1 VAGDSQIL
9 RPAAYCVI
17 YDDVGRVL
25 LTEWS
30 RPEKGPA
37 GMMQV
42 HRSGLPVGESTTG
55 GTRSAAEKGPSGMMQ
70 VQGWTL
76 PGGGL
81 DFGEHP
87 ADAATREVF
96 EETGLHVEL
105 LGDPKVDSVYF
116 PAGDLRANVEF
127 QALRFVYRARVVGGV
142 FGIVDVGG
150 STTDIGWFDPTHLE
164 SLRISDNVA
173 RSLAWFP
180 ASNAIAL
187 DHMQLAI
194 PANTEGQARAFW
206 IGLIGLREV
215 EKPPALKARGG
226 AHFESG
232 NLCVHVGIEAEFVPA
247 RKAHPALR
255 VRDID
260 ALALRLTDAGYQ
272 VRWSDEVPNTRRFH
286 TDDPFGNRLEF
297 VA

>member
-1 VAGDSQIL
+1 VADHSQIL

-30 RPEKGPA
+30 RPDLN
-37 GMMQV
+37 
-42 HRSGLPVGESTTG
+42 SNL
-55 GTRSAAEKGPSGMMQ
+55 
-70 VQGWTL
+70 QGWTL

-87 ADAATREVF
+87 ADAAIREVF

-116 PAGDLRANVEF
+116 PAGHLRANVEI
-127 QALRFVYRARVVGGV
+127 QALRFIYRARVVGGI
-142 FGIVDVGG
+142 FGIVDVEG
-150 STTDIGWFDPTHLE
+150 TTTNIGWFHSAELAE
-164 SLRISDNVA
+164 LKISDNVGRA
-173 RSLAWFP
+173 LTWFP
-180 ASNAIAL
+180 DSHAIVL
-187 DHMQLAI
+187 DHIQLAI
-194 PANTEGQARAFW
+194 PPNTEDQARAFW
-206 IGLIGLREV
+206 INIIGLVEV
-215 EKPPALKARGG
+215 EKPPVLKVRGG

-232 NLCVHVGIEAEFVPA
+232 DLSVHVGIESEFVPA

-255 VRDID
+255 VRDLD
-260 ALALRLTDAGYQ
+260 ALALRLTDAGHLI
-272 VRWSDEVPNTRRFH
+272 RWSDEIPGTRRFH

-297 VA
+297 IA